1 MANDVTLHRQ
11 PICAIDP
18 LSLIINEIILVTS
31 AMRKSARWASSG
43 VAAILGGNI
52 NGEDED
58 EGLAV
63 RWGLRRGKRASQSA
77 ESTLM
82 AEFSKLRAELADCKG
97 TPHSIRSL
105 ILDITTFD
113 LPSLLGPFL
122 AVIRSSST
130 SGQITSLAL
139 TALMKFFSYR
149 IITESSPRLPL
160 AMQILSSAVTHC
172 RFEATDP
179 GQDEV
184 VLLRILKTMEMMLSG
199 VGGGLLGDESICEMM
214 ETGLSMCCQ
223 TRLSEMLRR
232 SAEMAMLGMVQTVFE
247 RYFKLK
253 FILTIRLKE
262 LEPEQELSPEALQID
277 HEVESTVKETVITG
291 APSQFVSDRNRDRPQ
306 TPIVGTSLSLAE
318 KRSSQAE
325 SVLPLTADSPTSCTS
340 HYFLL

>member
-1 MANDVTLHRQ
+1 M
-11 PICAIDP
+11 
-18 LSLIINEIILVTS
+18 
-31 AMRKSARWASSG
+31 
-43 VAAILGGNI
+43 
-52 NGEDED
+52 NGDDED

-77 ESTLM
+77 ESSLM

-97 TPHSIRSL
+97 GPHELSWADVE
-105 ILDITTFD
+105 DITTFD

-122 AVIRSSST
+122 AVVRSSAT

-139 TALMKFFSYR
+139 TAIMKFFSYR
-149 IITESSPRLPL
+149 IITETSPRLSL
-160 AMQILSSAVTHC
+160 AMQMLSSAVTHC

-247 RYFKLK
+247 RYY
-253 FILTIRLKE
+253 
-262 LEPEQELSPEALQID
+262 SPR
-277 HEVESTVKETVITG
+277 H
-291 APSQFVSDRNRDRPQ
+291 F
-306 TPIVGTSLSLAE
+306 
-318 KRSSQAE
+318 
-325 SVLPLTADSPTSCTS
+325 
-340 HYFLL
+340 